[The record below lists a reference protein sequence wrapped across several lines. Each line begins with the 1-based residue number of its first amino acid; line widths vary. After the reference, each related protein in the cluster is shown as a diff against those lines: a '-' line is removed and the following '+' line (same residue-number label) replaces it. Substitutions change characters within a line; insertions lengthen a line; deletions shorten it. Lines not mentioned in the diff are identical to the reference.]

1 MDLTTMSNFRYRH
14 DDFQTIVFQPSS
26 EEVAVVVTY
35 QGQIAKSIY
44 PALGSCTP
52 ALFKGS
58 TALHTMLRRSSFPQQ
73 AGIPQGLGEF
83 FANAG
88 NLR

>member
-1 MDLTTMSNFRYRH
+1 MT
-14 DDFQTIVFQPSS
+14 DFQTIVFQPRS
-26 EEVAVVVTY
+26 EEVVVTY
-35 QGQIAKSIY
+35 QGQLAKSFY
-44 PALGSCTP
+44 PALGFCIP

-73 AGIPQGLGEF
+73 AGIPQGLREF
-83 FANAG
+83 FANAE